1 MCRILLFLLCF
12 FVESATPFDID
23 VDSAYNA
30 ISKRN
35 APPCDD
41 GIVFVR
47 DGDAVYKRG
56 DDDTAGFL
64 LQHYDNSRNLR
75 RLVRPPPLK
84 RNEASSGEHVI
95 RPSRFRVVTL
105 FD

>member
-1 MCRILLFLLCF
+1 MRRNLLFLLCF
-12 FVESATPFDID
+12 FLQSASTFDVD

-30 ISKRN
+30 ISKRS

-41 GIVFVR
+41 GIVFIR

-64 LQHYDNSRNLR
+64 LQNYGSSRNLR

-84 RNEASSGEHVI
+84 RNGASDPG
-95 RPSRFRVVTL
+95 RM
-105 FD
+105 